1 MNTNTT
7 NDGMDGKY
15 FPSKKRKID
24 PPELVRKI
32 RGSGKLILKA
42 CGMGAVAGLVIAF
55 GTPKEY
61 TASTLIVPEG
71 YSRSSSS
78 RMSALADMAGV
89 GMASPS
95 TAGRDAIY
103 PSLYPAIVH
112 STPFLVRLFDVEV
125 RERKDSTTMT
135 LSNYLRERQKRPW
148 WSVITSAPSRLTGL
162 AMSLFREEPKVEKA
176 KTGIDIFRLTREEAG
191 MAGAIASRIAVGVDK
206 KKRTITLFVT
216 MQDPLVAAT
225 MADTVRECLKEYITE
240 YRTAKARRVL
250 EYAEKL
256 CREAQAEYNKAQE
269 KYTRHADANRG
280 LVRLASRVES
290 VNLRNEMNLA
300 LSIYERAE
308 RQVQAA
314 RARVE
319 KIRPVYAV
327 IQPVVVP
334 LSPSKPRKMVILAV
348 CVLLGGAGSAIWV
361 LFAKDFLIEIKRKR
375 MDCGNRES

>member
-15 FPSKKRKID
+15 FPSKKRKIA

-89 GMASPS
+89 GMTSPS

-162 AMSLFREEPKVEKA
+162 AMSLFREEPKVEKT

-250 EYAEKL
+250 EYTEKL
-256 CREAQAEYNKAQE
+256 CWEAQAEYNKAQE

-290 VNLRNEMNLA
+290 VNLWNEMSLA

-348 CVLLGGAGSAIWV
+348 CVLLGGAGSVIWV

-375 MDCGNRES
+375 MDCRNRES

>member
-15 FPSKKRKID
+15 FPSKKRKIA

-89 GMASPS
+89 GMTSPS

-162 AMSLFREEPKVEKA
+162 AMSLFREEPKVEKT

-250 EYAEKL
+250 EYTEKL
-256 CREAQAEYNKAQE
+256 CWEAQAEYNKAQE

-290 VNLRNEMNLA
+290 VNLWHEMSLA

-348 CVLLGGAGSAIWV
+348 CVLLGGAGSVIWV

-375 MDCGNRES
+375 MDCRNRES